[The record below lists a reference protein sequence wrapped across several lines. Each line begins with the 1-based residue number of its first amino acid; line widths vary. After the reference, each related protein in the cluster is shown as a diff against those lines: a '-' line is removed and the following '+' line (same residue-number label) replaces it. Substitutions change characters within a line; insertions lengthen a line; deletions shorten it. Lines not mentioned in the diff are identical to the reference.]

1 MFFGLFS
8 LSQTTFFKVYGV
20 SMGFLWK
27 LKSPYIGLVR
37 DERKGFN
44 RFSVFPIVR
53 TQGIRSY
60 WTELLSRAE
69 LLNWAE
75 NVIFDILEP
84 LLFENIVHVLYYLNF
99 VFVFVSVFVFVVLF
113 VVSGWTPVLSSFRR
127 CMKCWLE
134 CWNRRN
140 TDVLL
145 TIGLMAPFG
154 SDKNALLWFGHQWM
168 PGNDFLGC
176 RSVQITVKHTL
187 LVGHDTLV
195 LKLPL
200 LVQCSSATF
209 YSVSISEP
217 IPIRFGKKSYKIL

>member
-1 MFFGLFS
+1 MVRWWTNIRYGHTGLKKIARHCRNDSRVPKTQLTHVRMKIFNFSHFSWAIFKKSCFFCFLAYFHSAKPLFS
-8 LSQTTFFKVYGV
+8 KFMVFLWV
-20 SMGFLWK
+20 FLWK

-60 WTELLSRAE
+60 WTELLSWAE

-99 VFVFVSVFVFVVLF
+99 VFVFVFVF

-134 CWNRRN
+134 CWNRGN
-140 TDVLL
+140 TEVLL
-145 TIGLMAPFG
+145 IIGLMAG
-154 SDKNALLWFGHQWM
+154 EEGEEKQ
-168 PGNDFLGC
+168 
-176 RSVQITVKHTL
+176 
-187 LVGHDTLV
+187 
-195 LKLPL
+195 
-200 LVQCSSATF
+200 
-209 YSVSISEP
+209 E
-217 IPIRFGKKSYKIL
+217 